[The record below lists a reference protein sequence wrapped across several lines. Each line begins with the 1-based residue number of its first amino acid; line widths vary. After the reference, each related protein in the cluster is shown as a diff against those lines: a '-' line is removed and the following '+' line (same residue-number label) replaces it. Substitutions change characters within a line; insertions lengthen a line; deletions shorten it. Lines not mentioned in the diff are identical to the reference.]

1 MNTKLVIGLALL
13 AILVSVVSILVCQK
27 YLVFPKKEVK
37 KEVNNDKEF
46 DLLINK
52 LAELAK

>member
-37 KEVNNDKEF
+37 KEVNNNYKFFYCMFSAD
-46 DLLINK
+46 IVIY
-52 LAELAK
+52 